1 MEAVRGHHDNSA
13 KADLSAAVT
22 LSISGICIALVY
34 IYTIYSPGNGRWGKG
49 ERGKQFAKAI
59 LELSNQ
65 RNKQDSS
72 NATEASSTEI
82 VGKLGTPQDPQGVD
96 R

>member
-1 MEAVRGHHDNSA
+1 MGEGRG
-13 KADLSAAVT
+13 
-22 LSISGICIALVY
+22 
-34 IYTIYSPGNGRWGKG
+34 RGKG
-49 ERGKQFAKAI
+49 EGGEGEGEGERRKQSPKAI